1 MANTNERMKTV
12 LIDGVPCRIRADM
25 PAGYLEM
32 IDREAF
38 EREVLERID
47 AGENAL
53 ARDYER
59 GHEEGFQA
67 GREYERNEA

>member
-1 MANTNERMKTV
+1 MDRMKTV

-32 IDREAF
+32 IEADRFDRA
-38 EREVLERID
+38 VLEGID
-47 AGENAL
+47 VGENAM
-53 ARDYER
+53 AREYER

-67 GREYERNEA
+67 GREYERDA